1 MCVCFHPQA
10 LHIWSLGF
18 VLSENKNED
27 DALLLI
33 EVSNMTT
40 TNEKY
45 RSELYMQSAYIVICR
60 WKSPSFFPTRGFKKA
75 FFIGGGQKSYNFMK
89 GRMYYFT
96 GYLLFCWSIVCLS
109 FVSGQQKPRTITID
123 GGWSP
128 WSTVA
133 TPCLRKNLKGILV
146 PVTCGGGQRERKRSC
161 TNPVPQVCS

>member
-1 MCVCFHPQA
+1 MH
-10 LHIWSLGF
+10 
-18 VLSENKNED
+18 LS
-27 DALLLI
+27 
-33 EVSNMTT
+33 
-40 TNEKY
+40 
-45 RSELYMQSAYIVICR
+45 
-60 WKSPSFFPTRGFKKA
+60 
-75 FFIGGGQKSYNFMK
+75 
-89 GRMYYFT
+89 

-161 TNPVPQVCS
+161 TNPVPQVCSLSKSMCSLILAFLGPRVVITHLTRKVELCHAHPLGHSGLKSPRRQKSEMRSFKTPISLMVC